1 MRCNRCTFVLLAMFL
16 MVCTRAVAVDKPGP
30 LPVQTESI
38 KTLYSVPVKFDMV
51 KIPAGKFMYSPD
63 SKTPPKETEIK
74 SFWIGKS
81 ECLWDHYDV
90 YESRL
95 DLTEDQKIEMKKTGV
110 DAKTRPSKPYLAPDR
125 GYGHTGFPVISVSY
139 KSATMYCVWLSEKTG
154 KKYRLPTEAEWEY
167 ACRAGAKDP
176 VQLAKNQVL
185 DMAWTKEN
193 ADDKTQPAMTKKPN
207 AWGLYDMLGNAGEWC
222 SQLQGDLPVLKGATF
237 LEPATKINPG
247 WRAPFDK
254 AWQETDPNIP
264 KATWWLSDGTF
275 TGFRI
280 ARDD

>member
-1 MRCNRCTFVLLAMFL
+1 MNRILILLPMSFILCPA
-16 MVCTRAVAVDKPGP
+16 TARADDK
-30 LPVQTESI
+30 LPIQTESI

-63 SKTPPKETEIK
+63 SKTPPKLTEIN

-167 ACRAGAKDP
+167 ACRAGQEPAK
-176 VQLAKNQVL
+176 L
-185 DMAWTKEN
+185 DKKQMMEIAWTREN
-193 ADDKTQPAMTKKPN
+193 ADDKTQPAMQKKPN
-207 AWGLYDMLGNAGEWC
+207 SWGLYDMLGNAGEWC
-222 SQLQGDLPVLKGATF
+222 SQLQGDQPVLKGATF
-237 LEPATKINPG
+237 LEPATKINSG

-275 TGFRI
+275 TGFRV